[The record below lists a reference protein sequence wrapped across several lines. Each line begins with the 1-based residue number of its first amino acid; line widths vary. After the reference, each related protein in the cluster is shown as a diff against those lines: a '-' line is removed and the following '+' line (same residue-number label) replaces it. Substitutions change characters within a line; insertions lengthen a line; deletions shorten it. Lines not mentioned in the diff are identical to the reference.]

1 MAINPRKK
9 GHSYELQIRDWFREL
24 GWARAVSSRS
34 ESKNKD
40 DQGIDL
46 CFTDPFNVQAK
57 AVEKLGSIHDVL
69 AKMPKDNYNL
79 VFHKRNRKGT
89 IVAMTIEDFKEILHK
104 LIQNQIIKPMI
115 LILILSGCSKP
126 PQIHKETQLKHLGG
140 NNYMYIKTKP

>member
-1 MAINPRKK
+1 MAINARKK
-9 GHSYELQIRDWFREL
+9 GHGYELDIRDWFREL
-24 GWARAVSSRS
+24 GWTKAVSSRS

-69 AKMPKDNYNL
+69 AKMPKDFNYNL

-89 IVAMTIEDFKEILHK
+89 IVCMTLEDFRELLDQ
-104 LIQNQIIKPMI
+104 LITNQIIKP
-115 LILILSGCSKP
+115 
-126 PQIHKETQLKHLGG
+126 
-140 NNYMYIKTKP
+140 

>member
-9 GHSYELQIRDWFREL
+9 GHGYELQIRDWFREL
-24 GWARAVSSRS
+24 GWTKAVSSRS

-46 CFTDPFNVQAK
+46 CFTDPFSVQAK

-69 AKMPKDNYNL
+69 AKMPNDSNYNV

-89 IVAMTIEDFKEILHK
+89 IVAMNIEDFKEILEM
-104 LIQNQIIKPMI
+104 LIANRIIKP
-115 LILILSGCSKP
+115 
-126 PQIHKETQLKHLGG
+126 
-140 NNYMYIKTKP
+140 